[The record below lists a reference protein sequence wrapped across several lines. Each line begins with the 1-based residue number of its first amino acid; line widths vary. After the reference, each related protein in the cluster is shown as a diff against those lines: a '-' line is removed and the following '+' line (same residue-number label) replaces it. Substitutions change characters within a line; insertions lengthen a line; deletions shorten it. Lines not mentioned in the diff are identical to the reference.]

1 MDYDMRQLD
10 NGQNSITN
18 MMLKIAD
25 QKRRVFDFN
34 GPTSQLVI
42 RSTAAESDR
51 PGTTL
56 LISEGQ
62 GGEPTRAFRTNS
74 LALDQIVQKTI
85 IQRPGEKESGPLFDV
100 RSARRAR
107 DCFPEQFDSLINKA
121 FEETNTER
129 LIRTHVDPDSDN
141 RGTARAFLTGNYRC
155 FDHYEMV
162 QAASKPLIESDAN
175 WQIISWA
182 ITDRKFHA
190 RFMSRTIQG
199 EAAVGDLMALG
210 LHMSNSET
218 GCGSVLVCPSTY
230 TLACENGMETERKFR
245 KNHVQAAA
253 GSDVWSMLTDEG
265 KEINNRAMAKTVEDL
280 TAKVST
286 REYFDSVIEKMKE
299 ASQDKLAGDNKREAV
314 KTLGQILKI
323 PQKNND
329 SLFES
334 LLQTT
339 MQPGYQNQPINR
351 ATMVNAVTA
360 LAHKAEPDAVE
371 DWQQLGGDVL
381 KMSDAHWS
389 AINTASLLEAA

>member
-42 RSTAAESDR
+42 RSTAAESNR

-85 IQRPGEKESGPLFDV
+85 IQRPGEKNLGLCLMFV
-100 RSARRAR
+100 RPVARGIVS
-107 DCFPEQFDSLINKA
+107 EQFDSLINKA
-121 FEETNTER
+121 FEETDTER

-141 RGTARAFLTGNYRC
+141 TGTARAFLTGNYRC

-230 TLACENGMETERKFR
+230 TLACLNGMETERKFR

-265 KEINNRAMAKTVEDL
+265 KEINNRAMAKL
-280 TAKVST
+280 
-286 REYFDSVIEKMKE
+286 
-299 ASQDKLAGDNKREAV
+299 
-314 KTLGQILKI
+314 LKI
-323 PQKNND
+323 
-329 SLFES
+329 
-334 LLQTT
+334 
-339 MQPGYQNQPINR
+339 
-351 ATMVNAVTA
+351 
-360 LAHKAEPDAVE
+360 
-371 DWQQLGGDVL
+371 
-381 KMSDAHWS
+381 
-389 AINTASLLEAA
+389 